1 MSAHDEFDDCRWLLA
16 APGVEA
22 PFEMR
27 RDARQRSTVSAEGR
41 SSPASVMV
49 PLVLL
54 SWRLRRRARAEIS
67 DSVSS
72 AAGAGAGASSGEAML
87 EGGEDSRDGPPPKPP
102 NASAIA
108 SAAAELISAVASRTC
123 APRDPDGIPSCSDD
137 SADGTSALDGSV
149 PDGSCPEIIG
159 GNGVFGGCGVRG
171 GARLP
176 GEDVIDS
183 AI

>member
-1 MSAHDEFDDCRWLLA
+1 
-16 APGVEA
+16 
-22 PFEMR
+22 
-27 RDARQRSTVSAEGR
+27 
-41 SSPASVMV
+41 
-49 PLVLL
+49 
-54 SWRLRRRARAEIS
+54 
-67 DSVSS
+67 
-72 AAGAGAGASSGEAML
+72 ML

-149 PDGSCPEIIG
+149 PDGSWPEMIG

-176 GEDVIDS
+176 VEDVIDS